1 MLVLVG
7 RSRESDRQFNLQ
19 RTPTIGR
26 YVVPLQ
32 RNVSKTSNR
41 NERTIGM
48 RDRCEQDPIVVGVDG
63 SASAWDALDWSA
75 AEASAMHRPLRI
87 VHSFRSLMQ
96 VPFGPS
102 GLGPADGGVHAVA
115 ERVLIHAEARAQ
127 SAAPDVKVTC
137 ELVDGTATS
146 ALLHRALDA
155 ELVAVGSR
163 GLGGFSGL
171 LVGSVGVALAAN
183 APCPVVIVRPRT
195 SDCYAPATGRVV
207 VGTDGSGHSAAAMR
221 FAFQAA
227 ARRKRGLTAVRVWKP
242 PLSGYRRLV
251 VGLDSIAADERQ
263 ELWRTLEP
271 HRRAFPEVVAMVKL
285 VRAPLPGQA
294 LIREST
300 GADLVVVGS
309 HGHGGFAGP
318 LLGSVSQSVLE
329 HAKCPVVVVKSI
341 EAGLGR

>member
-1 MLVLVG
+1 
-7 RSRESDRQFNLQ
+7 
-19 RTPTIGR
+19 
-26 YVVPLQ
+26 
-32 RNVSKTSNR
+32 
-41 NERTIGM
+41 M
-48 RDRCEQDPIVVGVDG
+48 RDRSEQDPIVVGVDG

-87 VHSFRSLMQ
+87 VHSFHSLMQ

-127 SAAPDVKVTC
+127 SAAPEVKVYC

-146 ALLHRALDA
+146 ALLNQAFDA
-155 ELVAVGSR
+155 ELVVVGSR
-163 GLGGFSGL
+163 GLGEFSSF

-195 SDCYAPATGRVV
+195 TDRYAPATGRVV
-207 VGTDGSGHSAAAMR
+207 VGTDGSEHSAAAIR

-227 ARRKRGLTAVRVWKP
+227 ARRKTGLTVVRVWKP

-251 VGLDSIAADERQ
+251 VGLDSIAATERQ
-263 ELWRTLEP
+263 ELLRTLEP
-271 HRRAFPEVVAMVKL
+271 HRRAFPEVVAKVKL
-285 VRAPLPGQA
+285 VRAPLPSQA
-294 LIREST
+294 LISEST

-309 HGHGGFAGP
+309 RGHGGFAGP

-329 HAKCPVVVVKSI
+329 HANCPVVVVKSTGV
-341 EAGLGR
+341 ERGR